1 MIKLLHIAR
10 EEMGYHLRQWTFYL
24 SAIGMPLVFAA
35 IGAFPRLQTVAAE
48 TPLASVETILTETD
62 EITAPTGYVDQ
73 AGLITTIPA
82 DQTDMVQAFFDE
94 GQAEAAL
101 EQGEIESYYVI
112 ADDYIHSGRVVQYS
126 NNPQLLADGDA
137 IIRQLLRGAL
147 LHTLD
152 DPDRAAR
159 LMQPVALTRRGPP
172 PSAVSFFP
180 ADLDMSRLISA
191 GLLAGLFAYVISLG
205 GNLLLRAL
213 HREVRARVLEMM
225 VVSATPEQ
233 FIGGKLLGLTTLV
246 LGQAGLALLAG
257 LFVYGQNPDGSGP
270 SALPLVTVALSFPF
284 LLLGFL
290 GYCGTIMSI
299 AALWP
304 TFRESGSL
312 LTVMRLL
319 VLSPLIGALFILPQ
333 ANGLTAVSL
342 TLLPLT
348 SPLLMPFRLLITE
361 VPLWQRGLGLS
372 ILAAWTTFLIWLSMR
387 LFRVYSILT
396 GRPINPK
403 TLWLAL
409 RTG

>member
-1 MIKLLHIAR
+1 MTKLLHIAR
-10 EEMGYHLRQWTFYL
+10 EEMSYNLRQWTFYL

-35 IGAFPRLQTVAAE
+35 IGAFPRLQAVAAE

-62 EITAPTGYVDQ
+62 EVTALTGYVDR

-82 DQTDMVQAFFDE
+82 DQADMLRSFAAEDQA
-94 GQAEAAL
+94 AAAL
-101 EQGEIESYYVI
+101 EQGQIESYYVI
-112 ADDYIHSGRVVQYS
+112 ADDYIHSGRVTQYS
-126 NNPQLLADGDA
+126 NKPQLVAGGDA
-137 IIRQLLRGAL
+137 VIRHLLRNAL
-147 LHTLD
+147 LHTVT

-159 LMQPVALTRRGPP
+159 LVQPILLTRRGPP
-172 PSAVSFFP
+172 PPIFRFFP
-180 ADLDMSRLISA
+180 ADVDVSQLISA

-233 FIGGKLLGLTTLV
+233 FIGGKLLGLTALV

-270 SALPLVTVALSFPF
+270 SALSGLTVALSFPF

-312 LTVMRLL
+312 LMVMRLL

-342 TLLPLT
+342 TLIPMT

-361 VPLWQRGLGLS
+361 VPFWQWSLGLS
-372 ILAAWTTFLIWLSMR
+372 ILTTWTIFLIWLSMR
-387 LFRVYSILT
+387 LFRAYSILT

-403 TLWLAL
+403 TLWQAL